1 MTEVSN
7 NLPDFSIANALVE
20 GAQRLHEAAVPEARR
35 HAGSLLA
42 HVLGRE
48 RTFLLAHADEAIT
61 EEQFRSF
68 RFLIKR
74 RARGEPMQYITGNQE
89 FFKLSFAV
97 TPAVLIPRPETELI
111 VETALEILCNEPEPY
126 VVDVGT
132 GSGCLVISLLH
143 ELSAARGLATD
154 VSLPA
159 LHLAQRNAHRHGVKD
174 RLALVGSDCF
184 SAFQPNGSVH
194 LMVSNPPYVSDEEMK
209 NLQREVRYEPAGALA
224 GGPDGLSVIKRLL
237 WGARPFLHSG
247 GHFVFEIGFG
257 QSEAVEQI
265 VDRRVWKLIEIRR
278 DLQGIP
284 RTCVLQVKE

>member
-1 MTEVSN
+1 VSKK
-7 NLPDFSIANALVE
+7 LPNFSIANALVE
-20 GAQRLHEAAVPEARR
+20 GAQRLHEAAVPEGRR
-35 HAGSLLA
+35 DAGSLLA
-42 HVLGRE
+42 HVLGRD
-48 RTFLLAHADEAIT
+48 RTFLIAHADEAMS
-61 EEQFRSF
+61 EEEFRSF
-68 RFLIKR
+68 RFLIER

-89 FFKLSFAV
+89 FFNLSFAV

-111 VETALEILCNEPEPY
+111 VETALEILGNQPEPY
-126 VVDVGT
+126 IVDVGT
-132 GSGCLVISLLH
+132 GSGCVVISLLH
-143 ELSAARGLATD
+143 ELSAARGLGTD
-154 VSLPA
+154 VSLAA
-159 LHLAQRNAHRHGVKD
+159 LQLAQQNAHRHGVKD

-209 NLQREVRYEPAGALA
+209 NLQREVRYEPGGALA
-224 GGPDGLSVIKRLL
+224 GGPDGLSVIQRLL
-237 WGARPFLHSG
+237 LGARPFLYSG

-265 VDRRVWKLIEIRR
+265 VDRRVWKLIEIRK